1 SEGAGSKTVNVIRLG
16 DTSAAAS
23 VDYATSDGTAS
34 ERTDYTTARG
44 TLRFAPGETQKSFDV
59 LITDDNLVEP
69 SEGFVVTL
77 SNPTGSATLNSPS
90 SLALNILDNDAAP
103 STTNP
108 IDDSQFFVRQHYH
121 DFFNRE
127 PYAAVIQFWT
137 TQLVSR
143 LS

>member
-1 SEGAGSKTVNVIRLG
+1 TVPEGAGSKTVNVIRLG
-16 DTSAAAS
+16 DASAAAT

-90 SLALNILDNDAAP
+90 SIALAILDNDKIGRA
-103 STTNP
+103 SC
-108 IDDSQFFVRQHYH
+108 
-121 DFFNRE
+121 RE
-127 PYAAVIQFWT
+127 RV
-137 TQLVSR
+137 
-143 LS
+143 